1 MSKTPVAFEIST
13 YKSVNVLAV
22 SVSVLILSCV
32 ISRELSSLS
41 EIMSCETVSFALTA
55 LTIRIASIKLAIK
68 IYLNFIFLTI
78 KHFDYYLI
86 YIYILSYGERI
97 LRPL

>member
-1 MSKTPVAFEIST
+1 MSKTPVAFEISS

-22 SVSVLILSCV
+22 SDSALISSCV

-41 EIMSCETVSFALTA
+41 EIMSCETVSSALTA

-68 IYLNFIFLTI
+68 KYLNFILPAI
-78 KHFDYYLI
+78 KDLI
-86 YIYILSYGERI
+86 SIKYI
-97 LRPL
+97 